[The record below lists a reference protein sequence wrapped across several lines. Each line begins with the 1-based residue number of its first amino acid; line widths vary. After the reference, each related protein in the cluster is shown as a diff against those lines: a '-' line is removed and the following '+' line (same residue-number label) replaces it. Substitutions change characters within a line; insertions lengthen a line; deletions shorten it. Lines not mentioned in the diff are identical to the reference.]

1 MGEACRGAGGLRAG
15 KRHISA
21 AVCRAAVSP
30 CGELPVT
37 ENDEAARAKKI
48 SLCADIARDGA
59 RSLRRMRRMAKH
71 TA

>member
-1 MGEACRGAGGLRAG
+1 MR
-15 KRHISA
+15 A

-37 ENDEAARAKKI
+37 ENGEAARAKKI

-59 RSLRRMRRMAKH
+59 RSLRRCPLRRIRRMAKH